1 MPQFTESCFVKW
13 LRENVGKL
21 VFGTYI
27 SQVNITSS
35 NMITDEV
42 MADLSVL
49 RLVVLH
55 RVVGYLDITLVV
67 TQ

>member
-13 LRENVGKL
+13 LGEDVGKL
-21 VFGTYI
+21 IFGTYI
-27 SQVNITSS
+27 RQVNITSS

-42 MADLSVL
+42 MADLNVL
-49 RLVVLH
+49 CLVVLH
-55 RVVGYLDITLVV
+55 QVVGYLDSTLVV